1 MNNLRLLILFIQ
13 IVIVK
18 LISTSMFLAENI
30 FTTKKINIYDLFFV
44 YSTEDVDPSIGRF
57 RNLVQTTIILKRVC
71 SNLSAVVYYF
81 YFIFIFIIV
90 FIIIIIIIDFLSLV
104 IVVK

>member
-1 MNNLRLLILFIQ
+1 
-13 IVIVK
+13 
-18 LISTSMFLAENI
+18 MFLAENI
-30 FTTKKINIYDLFFV
+30 FTTKKINIYDFFFV

-90 FIIIIIIIDFLSLV
+90 FIIIIIIIIIIDFLSLV